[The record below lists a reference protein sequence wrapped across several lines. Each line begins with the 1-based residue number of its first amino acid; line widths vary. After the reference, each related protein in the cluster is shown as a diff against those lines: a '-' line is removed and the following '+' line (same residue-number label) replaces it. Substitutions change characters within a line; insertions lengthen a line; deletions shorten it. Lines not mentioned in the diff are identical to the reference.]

1 MYKRIGTLAVVT
13 VLGVAAA
20 GCGSSDD
27 SEETTGST
35 AAAVSKLSAEV
46 QSELKATIATHLKRP
61 TSVGITQPVTAIPK
75 DKTLFYVYSNTP
87 VAADTAKSAEKAATA
102 LGWKFKSSA
111 VKATPEG
118 FQKGFDDALRDKDTD
133 AIISTAVPSQV
144 VASRVQQAAKRDI
157 PVAVLS
163 ADRASGDNFLAI
175 GGPTAYEGN
184 GKIQADYILS
194 QSKGEANVLIAVPGA
209 LPTLNL
215 TKDAFLAEW
224 KAKCPTCKKPAVY
237 DAPVTSLGTTFP
249 ALLTAY
255 LQAHRNIDWVVL
267 GFNDMVIGVP
277 GALKAAGLNNI
288 KATTLAQGAQ
298 SNPQLGGGFLEAEVG
313 VPVLEYP
320 WVAIDG
326 VIRYLNKESLAP
338 NQAFLAS
345 ADDPTHWIITK
356 DGMEAAGLDPKE
368 SWPLNP
374 NFEAEFTRLW
384 GLTK

>member
-1 MYKRIGTLAVVT
+1 MRLRSFTLTALVLLAGT
-13 VLGVAAA
+13 AA

-27 SEETTGST
+27 SSGST
-35 AAAVSKLSAEV
+35 G
-46 QSELKATIATHLKRP
+46 KATKLTADAQAALEATVTKHLKRP
-61 TSVGITQPVTAIPK
+61 DTIGISQPVKSVPK
-75 DKTLFYVYSNTP
+75 GKTLFYVYSNTP
-87 VAADTAKSAEKAATA
+87 VAADTAKSAKKAAAA
-102 LGWKFKSSA
+102 LGWTFKSTA

-144 VASRVQQAAKRDI
+144 IATRVKAAAKRDI

-163 ADRASGDNFLAI
+163 ADRQSGDNFLAI

-184 GKIQADYILS
+184 GQLQADYILS

-215 TKDAFLAEW
+215 TKKAFLAEW
-224 KAKCPTCKKPAVY
+224 KAKCPACKTPAVY

-249 ALLTAY
+249 GLLTAY

-288 KATTLAQGAQ
+288 RATTLAQGAQ
-298 SNPQLGGGFLEAEVG
+298 SNPQLGKGFLEAEVG
-313 VPVLEYP
+313 VPVIEYP
-320 WVAIDG
+320 WVAVDA

-338 NQAFLAS
+338 NQAFLS
-345 ADDPTHWIITK
+345 TADDPTHWIITK
-356 DGMEAAGLDPKE
+356 DGMEAAGLNPAE

-374 NFEAEFTRLW
+374 NYADEFKKLW